1 MNFVGLPLA
10 FDVHELDV
18 FRGDGL
24 RRRDGD
30 AIDMN
35 R

>member
-10 FDVHELDV
+10 LDVHELDV
-18 FRGDGL
+18 FRGDGH
-24 RRRDGD
+24 RRRD

-35 R
+35 Q